1 MKTNSLG
8 KKLRHEVIRQIREVG
23 CYMDIEKTN
32 KVVRLQ
38 YGFEVEDAERK
49 VSEWEKIEKGNDKLS

>member
-38 YGFEVEDAERK
+38 YGFAVENAERK
-49 VSEWEKIEKGNDKLS
+49 ASE